1 MKLRSINIKKFYRFN
16 DFKLDLTYPK
26 GHVKEGQPL
35 DKICFIGQSG
45 TGKTSLLN
53 LIKQSIKH
61 SKNELERTV
70 IKCEASFEY
79 DFDQLKRVVRFKS
92 ETGSDIFEPNLV
104 EYFREVGYTK
114 KENGAAIPLIKEMFK
129 EHYKN
134 SAILIYYPAEII
146 NDINNILNNEE
157 DDLGLKEELK
167 VIIANAKS
175 TITETILSE
184 KYFDFTAKRIYDF
197 WKWILREINSYNTI
211 QLQHTQELAST
222 FKQNIEDGKKKLLEY
237 EKWLATNPS
246 PILPLAEKL
255 NLLLNK
261 FKLEVETEFNFKSI
275 DDLKFIKLKSID
287 GETIPYSGWS
297 TGTKQV
303 ILTAIPIFKLNTD
316 KAIILIDEPERSLY
330 PDLQYEIINYY
341 RQLSPNSQLIVATHS
356 PIIASAFEPWEIV
369 ELKFNKEGNIY
380 RELYYENENHVDN
393 YTLDPRFLS
402 WSSILM
408 KIFDLGEDGNEN
420 FRSLALTQAAGLK
433 AKLEEMNKTNGSKDE
448 NFKKIFAD
456 YQKLAQKV
464 GWV

>member
-1 MKLRSINIKKFYRFN
+1 MKLRSIDIKKFYRFN

-26 GHVKEGQPL
+26 GHLKEGQPL

-53 LIKQSIKH
+53 LVKH
-61 SKNELERTV
+61 SMKNNSNLSEIEME
-70 IKCEASFEY
+70 CEGIFEY
-79 DFDQLKRVVRFKS
+79 DFDSLKRYCKFFITDPLDS
-92 ETGSDIFEPNLV
+92 
-104 EYFREVGYTK
+104 YFQEIYFK
-114 KENGAAIPLIKEMFK
+114 KEDATLLQIKKEIVN
-129 EHYKN
+129 EHYKE
-134 SAILIYYPAEII
+134 SVALINFPAELI
-146 NDINNILNNEE
+146 NDINDILNEDEE
-157 DDLGLKEELK
+157 ESGLIDELK
-167 VIIANAKS
+167 FIIANEKS
-175 TITETILSE
+175 KLTKDIVNR
-184 KYFDFTAKRIYDF
+184 KFFDFEKRRIYDL
-197 WKWILREINSYNTI
+197 WKVILDEINSHHTT
-211 QLQHTQELAST
+211 QLQLAQESATT
-222 FKQNIEDGKKKLLEY
+222 FTKNNDDGKLIEY
-237 EKWLATNPS
+237 KIWLATNLS

-369 ELKFNKEGNIY
+369 ELKFNREGNIF

-433 AKLEEMNKTNGSKDE
+433 AKLEEMNKANGSKDE
-448 NFKKIFAD
+448 NFKKVFAD